1 MSARD
6 WPVSF
11 SIGAIT
17 YPKSPPGVDEV
28 IKKADTLMYEVK
40 RSGKN
45 RLLHIEATE
54 AANGKR
60 EF

>member
-1 MSARD
+1 MSAKN

-17 YPKSPPGVDEV
+17 YPKTPPSVEEV
-28 IKKADTLMYEVK
+28 IKKADTLMYQVK
-40 RSGKN
+40 RSGKD

-54 AANGKR
+54 ANNG
-60 EF
+60 

>member
-1 MSARD
+1 MSARN

-11 SIGAIT
+11 SIGAVT
-17 YPKSPPGVDEV
+17 YPTTPPGVEEV
-28 IKKADTLMYEVK
+28 IKKADMLMYEVK

-54 AANGKR
+54 ANNG
-60 EF
+60 